1 MACAITSLPVPVSP
15 CTKTAESTGA
25 TMLICS
31 STVRNFA
38 LDPIKSKVG
47 IALLL
52 AGSCI
57 SKNDSI
63 VAAGLKADNYRF
75 IYEVSTQVNGETR
88 VVWVNYC
95 ALHCIGRVERM
106 WHVPSGF
113 AMRSTAG
120 IVEHQ

>member
-57 SKNDSI
+57 SKNASI

-75 IYEVSTQVNGETR
+75 IYEVSIQVKRRGAGCLGKLLR
-88 VVWVNYC
+88 SL
-95 ALHCIGRVERM
+95 LHRESRENVARAQWFRDEIHSRN
-106 WHVPSGF
+106 
-113 AMRSTAG
+113 
-120 IVEHQ
+120 